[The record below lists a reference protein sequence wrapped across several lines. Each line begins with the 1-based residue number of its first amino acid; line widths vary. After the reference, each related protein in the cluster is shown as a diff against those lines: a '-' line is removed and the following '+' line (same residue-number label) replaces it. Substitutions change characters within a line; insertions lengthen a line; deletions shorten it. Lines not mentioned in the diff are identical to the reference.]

1 MDQVPKDLISRPISV
16 LEPTPRSVVAF
27 GHDGA
32 MPKHVVQGQTA
43 EDTVV
48 VPHIHRPSMEHDLKD
63 VSRSIRHRSERS
75 HLSVGGIGS
84 LASGSLRVD
93 SRIQPGNGVPKASL
107 IGAVIGEESVV
118 VLSESRNV
126 GIERHVGRR

>member
-1 MDQVPKDLISRPISV
+1 MDEVPKDLVGQPVSV
-16 LEPTPRSVVAF
+16 LESTPRSVVPF

-32 MPKHVVQGQTA
+32 MPKHVVQGQA
-43 EDTVV
+43 REDTIV
-48 VPHIHRPSMEHDLKD
+48 VPHIHRPGVEHDLRESGYLSNID
-63 VSRSIRHRSERS
+63 SMSP
-75 HLSVGGIGS
+75 HLSIGGIGS

-126 GIERHVGRR
+126 GVEGHVD